1 MPRTLALYNE
11 VIELALK
18 GNWYSFSGLAFELS
32 AQYYIRCG
40 LPMLAIPLIS
50 RSIEF
55 YARWGAFGKVE
66 YLKKKYDTELNSQT
80 VYKKADMAVQTEDV
94 IVGTTTVIDK
104 TTNVWDNNSSDE
116 TTPDSSLKELY
127 NNDHAQNVNTPAI
140 TQDESEPHEDTL
152 FSLDMV
158 DLTSIIKSSQVISN
172 EMNSFDELLKKMI
185 GIIMTNSG
193 AESGAIIIKEGFF
206 GIAAY
211 SVRSTEPTCQT
222 FEPPIPLRDDDDK
235 ITTSIV
241 YYVIHTHANLFIPN
255 VEADSRFATGDGG
268 HKKCAVICM
277 PIMHKNTI
285 VGVLYLQASLNT
297 FTDRHANV
305 LALLCDQIGISVTN
319 ALLFKSVQKATKAN
333 ALMIESQLKALE
345 EARAS
350 REQALRAT
358 KMKSNFLANMSHEL
372 RTPFSGFYGTI
383 SLLSETRLDAEQREF
398 VSIAKQS
405 CEMLLHIID
414 DLLDFSKLEAHKVKL
429 HHGLFYIEDLI
440 ADRMELLITLA
451 TTKNVELSYF
461 IDDDVPSIVYGDGNR
476 IGQILMNLI
485 GNAIKFTHHGEVVVR
500 CGVDNTV
507 NEPGH
512 ITLKI
517 SVQDTGIGMA
527 EDEIK
532 GLFLPFSQVD
542 GSTTR

>member
-1 MPRTLALYNE
+1 
-11 VIELALK
+11 
-18 GNWYSFSGLAFELS
+18 
-32 AQYYIRCG
+32 
-40 LPMLAIPLIS
+40 
-50 RSIEF
+50 
-55 YARWGAFGKVE
+55 
-66 YLKKKYDTELNSQT
+66 
-80 VYKKADMAVQTEDV
+80 
-94 IVGTTTVIDK
+94 
-104 TTNVWDNNSSDE
+104 
-116 TTPDSSLKELY
+116 
-127 NNDHAQNVNTPAI
+127 
-140 TQDESEPHEDTL
+140 
-152 FSLDMV
+152 
-158 DLTSIIKSSQVISN
+158 
-172 EMNSFDELLKKMI
+172 MNSFDELLKKMM

-193 AESGAIIIKEGFF
+193 AESGAIIVKEGYF

-222 FEPPIPLRDDDDK
+222 FEAPIPLRDDDDK
-235 ITTSIV
+235 ISTSIV
-241 YYVIHTHANLFIPN
+241 HYVIHTHTNLFIRN
-255 VEADSRFATGDGG
+255 VANDTRFATGDGVM
-268 HKKCAVICM
+268 KKGAVICM
-277 PIMHKNTI
+277 PIMHKGTL

-297 FTDRHANV
+297 FTNKHANV
-305 LALLCDQIGISVTN
+305 LALLCDQIGISITN

-372 RTPFSGFYGTI
+372 RTPFSGFYGMI

-429 HHGLFYIEDLI
+429 HYGLFYIEDLI
-440 ADRMELLITLA
+440 ADRMELLITL
-451 TTKNVELSYF
+451 TTNKNVEMSYF
-461 IDDDVPSIVYGDGNR
+461 IDPDVPSIVYGDGNR

-485 GNAIKFTHHGEVVVR
+485 GNAIKFTYHGEVVVR
-500 CGVDNTV
+500 CGVDKSKNASTDPDHV
-507 NEPGH
+507 
-512 ITLKI
+512 TLKI

-527 EDEIK
+527 ENEQK